1 MSSTELDLPLL
12 PSADQIRRREF
23 ATIRRG
29 YDPDQVR
36 EYLLL
41 IGAQVEALEI
51 ELREARLEAGSPQVV
66 TVPET
71 LEDPYQ
77 RLATRMTDVLRSAD
91 EQAERILQDAR
102 EEAAMT
108 LVEARSEADRIRV
121 DAQARAEEAR
131 QAGSE
136 VLKHAE
142 EEAERVLST
151 LSARRETLVD
161 QLQTMQSRLIGV
173 AQELET
179 AITVPDES
187 EDILDEFADDELE
200 GEEDAL
206 ATAIAEPLLEDE
218 EGDDAGKGTAE
229 ALDLDEADLMDPSY
243 EDLWVSSDTIALD
256 LGDITLGIEDEQT
269 EEAEEE

>member
-51 ELREARLEAGSPQVV
+51 ELREARLEAGSPQIV

-71 LEDPYQ
+71 VEDPYQ

-179 AITVPDES
+179 AITVPQEDEDPL
-187 EDILDEFADDELE
+187 EDFADDEFE
-200 GEEDAL
+200 GEDDAVGS
-206 ATAIAEPLLEDE
+206 AIAELLLEDE
-218 EGDDAGKGTAE
+218 EADETGGGIE
-229 ALDLDEADLMDPSY
+229 APDEADLVDPRY

-256 LGDITLGIEDEQT
+256 LGDITLGIEDEAT